1 MVRIQVQRRPAGNS
15 RHVALHAASI
25 ALAAATQAISA
36 AFFVLTSDRCVP
48 NGE

>member
-1 MVRIQVQRRPAGNS
+1 MVRIHVQRRPAGNS

-25 ALAAATQAISA
+25 VLAAVTQAISGI
-36 AFFVLTSDRCVP
+36 FFALSSDRCVP